1 MTTWS
6 RLNLYPIVKHY
17 RFLCYITQKTL
28 YVFPN
33 NLQTQF
39 KKEGEGRASKRRAP
53 AATSMAPL
61 RRCSGPGGGGVS
73 KPAPRRG
80 GGRSGRGGGGR
91 GRGGDGKKGPA
102 PTKEKLD
109 EEMDAYM
116 SAKA

>member
-1 MTTWS
+1 
-6 RLNLYPIVKHY
+6 
-17 RFLCYITQKTL
+17 L

-53 AATSMAPL
+53 AAASMAPL

-73 KPAPRRG
+73 KPAPR
-80 GGRSGRGGGGR
+80 GGGGR
-91 GRGGDGKKGPA
+91 GRGGRGGGEKGPA